1 MTLKGIDISGWQ
13 AGINLS
19 AVACDFVIVKATGGT
34 GFVNPHCDTQFQ
46 AARKAG
52 KRTGVYHFAREVGYR
67 GSAIEEANHFVDSI
81 QGYLDGKT
89 LLVLDFEGDNQTDA
103 AYALTWLNHVK
114 SRTGV
119 KPMIY
124 LNGAA
129 LNGADW
135 SSVWAADYGLWL
147 AWYAVSTTTIG
158 YKNYDGR
165 DIEEV
170 TPKYKCAMWQFS
182 STAHLNGY
190 DGNLD
195 VNVFYGDGTAW
206 DAYCRPSGAPAP
218 KPVTKPAVKPAV
230 KPAAP
235 APKPAT
241 SGKVS
246 QCVVEA
252 GDSLSKIGIQFGIDW
267 RQIALLNKITAPYT
281 IQPGQVL
288 NLPTKS
294 AASVSTKPKQ
304 CVVEKGD
311 SLSSIGTQF
320 GVDWKRIASLN
331 GIPAPYTIYP
341 GQVLN
346 LPIG

>member
-13 AGINLS
+13 AGINLAS
-19 AVACDFVIVKATGGT
+19 VACDFVIVKATGGT

-89 LLVLDFEGDNQTDA
+89 LLVLDFEGDNQTDPVW
-103 AYALTWLNHVK
+103 ALAWLNHVK
-114 SRTGV
+114 YRTGV

-129 LNGADW
+129 LNGANW
-135 SSVWAADYGLWL
+135 SSVWAGDYGLWL
-147 AWYAVSTTTIG
+147 AWYAVSTPTIG

-165 DIEEV
+165 DIEEI
-170 TPKYKCAMWQFS
+170 TPKYDCAMWQFS
-182 STAHLNGY
+182 STAQLNGY
-190 DGNLD
+190 AGNLD
-195 VNVFYGDGTAW
+195 ANIFYGDGAAW
-206 DAYCRPSGAPAP
+206 DAYCRPSGAPAQ
-218 KPVTKPAVKPAV
+218 KPVATPAPVKKPV
-230 KPAAP
+230 AA

-241 SGKVS
+241 SSKTT

-252 GDSLSKIGIQFGIDW
+252 GDTLSKIGIQFGVDW

-281 IQPGQVL
+281 IHPGQVL

-294 AASVSTKPKQ
+294 TPVARPKQ
-304 CVVEKGD
+304 CRVEAGD
-311 SLSSIGTQF
+311 SLSAIGIQF
-320 GVDWKRIASLN
+320 GVDWRKIASLN
-331 GIPAPYTIYP
+331 GISAPYTIHP

-346 LPIG
+346 LPSA

>member
-19 AVACDFVIVKATGGT
+19 AVAADFVIVKATGGT

-67 GSAIEEANHFVDSI
+67 GTAIEEANHFVDSI

-89 LLVLDFEGDNQTDA
+89 LLVLDFEGDNQLDSVW
-103 AYALTWLNHVK
+103 ALAFLNHVK

-129 LNGADW
+129 LNGANW
-135 SSVWAADYGLWL
+135 SAVWAADYGLWL
-147 AWYAVSTTTIG
+147 AWYAVSTPTIG
-158 YKNYDGR
+158 YKNWDGK

-170 TPKYKCAMWQFS
+170 APKYSCAMWQFS
-182 STAHLNGY
+182 STAQLSGY
-190 DGNLD
+190 GGNLD
-195 VNVFYGDGTAW
+195 VNIFYGDGAAW
-206 DAYCRPSGAPAP
+206 DAYCRPSGTPAPKPVVKPAPAPAPAP
-218 KPVTKPAVKPAV
+218 KPS
-230 KPAAP
+230 
-235 APKPAT
+235 AT
-241 SGKVS
+241 TKVS

-252 GDSLSKIGIQFGIDW
+252 GDSLSSIGIQFGVDW
-267 RQIALLNKITAPYT
+267 RQIALLNRITSPYT
-281 IQPGQVL
+281 IHPGQVL

-294 AASVSTKPKQ
+294 TPAAAPKAKQ
-304 CVVEKGD
+304 CVVEAGD
-311 SLSSIGTQF
+311 SLSSIGIQF
-320 GVDWKRIASLN
+320 GVDWRKIASLN
-331 GIPAPYTIYP
+331 GISAPYTIHP
-341 GQVLN
+341 GQVLR
-346 LPIG
+346 LPSA